1 MSTAHM
7 LVYGLIAAIVFYLLS
22 KQRAD
27 KRAFEAYAK
36 AGPSQHC
43 MTCGEDF
50 KPPIRAPLRGSGL
63 VELALWFTLVGGL
76 IYSIWRRSSS
86 FKLVCPA
93 CKATT
98 VVPIDSKAA
107 KAHNAALVA
116 TK

>member
-1 MSTAHM
+1 MIETAITFV
-7 LVYGLIAAIVFYLLS
+7 LVCIMIYLLID
-22 KQRAD
+22 QRRTD
-27 KRAFEAYAK
+27 KRAFDAYAK

-50 KPPIRAPLRGSGL
+50 KPPIQAPLRGSGL

-86 FKLVCPA
+86 FKLVCPV
-93 CKATT
+93 CKAAT

-107 KAHNAALVA
+107 KAHNAALIA
-116 TK
+116 IK